1 MARKKKKQ
9 AAAEAAEGEELQE
22 GKKKKKG
29 KKKLLLLLIL
39 VLVIAAAAAAVFF
52 LDIGGLK
59 TKLGLG
65 KKDPAEPESPKD
77 LETYTVGEDSVS
89 ALDSI
94 LEEGECILLVAQKV
108 EQVPKALEDSA
119 SEDSA
124 SEDSSQEDSS
134 KEAEEDSSEKEEDG
148 SDEMGE
154 QYLYIYD
161 VASPAAVVD
170 RYLDAVL
177 GGEQGMSL
185 LDEESIVSDERPV
198 LEDSLGTVTLAKTST
213 QEGHLFQVVIGWSK
227 ASCLTLRVS
236 APEGVLQYPEVE
248 DPLDLA
254 TLAEQMDQLKNMD
267 PKELGLSG
275 ASMDEYEIYAG
286 EGFVTVD
293 GTPCRK
299 FNIYERRAAG
309 DKHYTDIVGIYLFST
324 DKKHIYI
331 LDTESDMVSQL
342 K

>member
-39 VLVIAAAAAAVFF
+39 VLVIAAAAAVFF

-65 KKDPAEPESPKD
+65 KKDPAEPEIPKD

-108 EQVPKALEDSA
+108 EQVPKAL
-119 SEDSA
+119 
-124 SEDSSQEDSS
+124 EDSSQEDSS

>member
-65 KKDPAEPESPKD
+65 KKDPAEPEIPKD

-119 SEDSA
+119 SEDS
-124 SEDSSQEDSS
+124 SQEDSS
-134 KEAEEDSSEKEEDG
+134 QEDSSEKEEDG

>member
-1 MARKKKKQ
+1 MARKKKEKKGKNT
-9 AAAEAAEGEELQE
+9 EGEELQE

-65 KKDPAEPESPKD
+65 KKDPAEPEIPKD

-119 SEDSA
+119 SEDS
-124 SEDSSQEDSS
+124 SQEDGSQEDSS
-134 KEAEEDSSEKEEDG
+134 KEAEEDSSEKEEDV

-227 ASCLTLRVS
+227 ASCLTLRVR
-236 APEGVLQYPEVE
+236 
-248 DPLDLA
+248 D
-254 TLAEQMDQLKNMD
+254 
-267 PKELGLSG
+267 
-275 ASMDEYEIYAG
+275 
-286 EGFVTVD
+286 
-293 GTPCRK
+293 RK
-299 FNIYERRAAG
+299 S
-309 DKHYTDIVGIYLFST
+309 V
-324 DKKHIYI
+324 
-331 LDTESDMVSQL
+331 V
-342 K
+342 

>member
-52 LDIGGLK
+52 LAIGGLK

-65 KKDPAEPESPKD
+65 KKDPAEPEIPKD

-119 SEDSA
+119 S
-124 SEDSSQEDSS
+124 EDSS

>member
-1 MARKKKKQ
+1 
-9 AAAEAAEGEELQE
+9 
-22 GKKKKKG
+22 
-29 KKKLLLLLIL
+29 
-39 VLVIAAAAAAVFF
+39 
-52 LDIGGLK
+52 
-59 TKLGLG
+59 
-65 KKDPAEPESPKD
+65 
-77 LETYTVGEDSVS
+77 
-89 ALDSI
+89 
-94 LEEGECILLVAQKV
+94 
-108 EQVPKALEDSA
+108 
-119 SEDSA
+119 
-124 SEDSSQEDSS
+124 
-134 KEAEEDSSEKEEDG
+134 
-148 SDEMGE
+148 MGE

-267 PKELGLSG
+267 PKELGLSR

>member
-65 KKDPAEPESPKD
+65 KKDPAEPEIPKD

-119 SEDSA
+119 SEDS
-124 SEDSSQEDSS
+124 SQ
-134 KEAEEDSSEKEEDG
+134 EDSSEKEEDG

>member
-59 TKLGLG
+59 TKLGFG
-65 KKDPAEPESPKD
+65 KKDPAEPEIPKD

-119 SEDSA
+119 SEDS
-124 SEDSSQEDSS
+124 SQEDSS
-134 KEAEEDSSEKEEDG
+134 KEAEDG

>member
-65 KKDPAEPESPKD
+65 KKDPAEPEIPKD

-108 EQVPKALEDSA
+108 EQIPKALEDS
-119 SEDSA
+119 DP
-124 SEDSSQEDSS
+124 EDSS
-134 KEAEEDSSEKEEDG
+134 EEDSSEEAKEDSSEEEGDG

-161 VASPAAVVD
+161 VVSPAAVVD
-170 RYLDAVL
+170 KYLDAVL
-177 GGEQGMSL
+177 GGEQGMTL

-213 QEGHLFQVVIGWSK
+213 QEGHLFQVVIGWSE

-309 DKHYTDIVGIYLFST
+309 DKHYTNIVGIYLFST

-331 LDTESDMVSQL
+331 LDTESNMVSQL